1 MERSF
6 ATEVCPGRAG
16 IGSDK
21 RLCRGVCERDRLAH
35 SVVAARSSGRDG
47 VASSGA
53 TMLAATSG
61 VVLSRV
67 LVLHADLLC
76 VDG

>member
-1 MERSF
+1 
-6 ATEVCPGRAG
+6 
-16 IGSDK
+16 
-21 RLCRGVCERDRLAH
+21 
-35 SVVAARSSGRDG
+35 
-47 VASSGA
+47 
-53 TMLAATSG
+53 MLAATSG